1 MKQLTFGI
9 ALTLVAGAFTRS
21 EMAAAQPKQTAPVKT
36 PTKRPVSAKQFKT
49 KVLKALP
56 DRLEVIERLE
66 TDPRVYIGPTD
77 RGGLAGSLWQIDGGL
92 TVHSKDTNAPVQRR
106 EFYALHDVDTR
117 TSSVTLTKR
126 RTLAVAARDW
136 EQPPES
142 NEGTINNHL
151 HPRLMRSHSTG
162 TKAIFRKDNFG
173 QTKKFSQSRRHL
185 SRIGDLVID
194 INDATSMVEVDDA
207 EGAVSKRVTGFSISQ
222 PKYDVNM
229 MVEEDETPSAGY
241 EPASGKLWVDFRKVS
256 GQDLEK
262 FIKKLETL
270 GTDSRLSRYSLAISK
285 LTHLARR
292 QAQGKLTD
300 SDVAPVFDLIK

>member
-1 MKQLTFGI
+1 MLAPSLLINYKMKQLTFGI

-126 RTLAVAARDW
+126 RTG
-136 EQPPES
+136 S
-142 NEGTINNHL
+142 N
-151 HPRLMRSHSTG
+151 RRKAMR
-162 TKAIFRKDNFG
+162 
-173 QTKKFSQSRRHL
+173 
-185 SRIGDLVID
+185 
-194 INDATSMVEVDDA
+194 
-207 EGAVSKRVTGFSISQ
+207 
-222 PKYDVNM
+222 
-229 MVEEDETPSAGY
+229 
-241 EPASGKLWVDFRKVS
+241 
-256 GQDLEK
+256 
-262 FIKKLETL
+262 
-270 GTDSRLSRYSLAISK
+270 
-285 LTHLARR
+285 
-292 QAQGKLTD
+292 AQ
-300 SDVAPVFDLIK
+300 